1 MIPKIKNKKQTL
13 VVIPARWES
22 TRLPGKPL
30 SMIGN
35 KPMIQHVWERSLKSE
50 ADEVVIATDDKR
62 IFDTATEFGA
72 QAVMTP
78 KCETGTE
85 RVIGVQDLK
94 NADYIINVQGD
105 EPFIDH
111 KDINTVIDII
121 KRYDVVGSL
130 VTELKE
136 NERTDRNVVKALVNE
151 IGQVGMFTRSSS
163 YIQHKNL
170 YKHIGIYG
178 YPKNILDKIS
188 IMPPSEGSIKDS
200 LEQLTWLDNGITI
213 KAYSTL
219 YKSFGVDTPED
230 LKKANE
236 FYKTI
241 S

>member
-1 MIPKIKNKKQTL
+1 MKKTL

-22 TRLPGKPL
+22 SRFPGKPL
-30 SMIGN
+30 SMIGD
-35 KPMIQHVWERSLKSE
+35 KPMIQHVWERSLKSK
-50 ADEVVIATDDKR
+50 AGDVVIATDDKR
-62 IFDTATEFGA
+62 IFDKATEFGA

-94 NADYIINVQGD
+94 NADYIVNVQGD
-105 EPFIDH
+105 EPFIDFE
-111 KDINTVIDII
+111 DINTVIDII
-121 KRYDVVGSL
+121 ERFEVVGTL
-130 VTELKE
+130 VTDLEEKE
-136 NERTDRNVVKALVNE
+136 KTNRNVVKALVNE
-151 IGQVGMFTRSSS
+151 IGQVGMFTRSS
-163 YIQHKNL
+163 IFINHKSI

-178 YPKNILDKIS
+178 YPKNILEKINL
-188 IMPPSEGSIKDS
+188 MEPSESSIKDS

>member
-1 MIPKIKNKKQTL
+1 M
-13 VVIPARWES
+13 
-22 TRLPGKPL
+22 
-30 SMIGN
+30 
-35 KPMIQHVWERSLKSE
+35 
-50 ADEVVIATDDKR
+50 
-62 IFDTATEFGA
+62 
-72 QAVMTP
+72 
-78 KCETGTE
+78 
-85 RVIGVQDLK
+85 
-94 NADYIINVQGD
+94 
-105 EPFIDH
+105 
-111 KDINTVIDII
+111 
-121 KRYDVVGSL
+121 VGSL
-130 VTELKE
+130 ITELKE

-163 YIQHKNL
+163 YIRYKNL

-188 IMPPSEGSIKDS
+188 IMPPSESSIKDS

>member
-1 MIPKIKNKKQTL
+1 MKKTL

-22 TRLPGKPL
+22 SRFPGKPL
-30 SMIGN
+30 SMIGD
-35 KPMIQHVWERSLKSE
+35 KPMIQHVWERSLKSK
-50 ADEVVIATDDKR
+50 ADDVVIATDDKR
-62 IFDTATEFGA
+62 IFDKATEFGA

-94 NADYIINVQGD
+94 NADYIVNVQGD
-105 EPFIDH
+105 EPFIDFE
-111 KDINTVIDII
+111 DINTVIDII
-121 KRYDVVGSL
+121 ERFEVVGTL
-130 VTELKE
+130 VTDLEEKE
-136 NERTDRNVVKALVNE
+136 KTNRNVVKALVNE
-151 IGQVGMFTRSSS
+151 IGQVGMFTRSS
-163 YIQHKNL
+163 IFINHKSI

-178 YPKNILDKIS
+178 YPKNILEKINL
-188 IMPPSEGSIKDS
+188 MEPSESSIKDS